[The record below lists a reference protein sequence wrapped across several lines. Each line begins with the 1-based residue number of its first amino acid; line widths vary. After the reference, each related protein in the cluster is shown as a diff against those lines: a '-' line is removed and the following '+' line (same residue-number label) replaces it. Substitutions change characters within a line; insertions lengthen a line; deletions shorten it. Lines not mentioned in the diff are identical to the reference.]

1 MVNWESE
8 LKRYIAKKFKEMMGE
23 EIPLE
28 NIHTIEVEMNLNL
41 SGLTISELGNIYAFA
56 IMKEDFEHAKKLAAY
71 LNKKGFKI
79 KIETDDVK
87 KIGNINIYKKSRAK
101 VKKPEV
107 IIPIKIYPDGMI
119 VDFEKQGDF

>member
-8 LKRYIAKKFKEMMGE
+8 LKRYLAKKFKEIMGE

-28 NIHTIEVEMNLNL
+28 NIHAVEVDFNLTL
-41 SGLTISELGNIYAFA
+41 SALTVSELGNIYAFA
-56 IMKEDFEHAKKLAAY
+56 IMKEDFEQAKKLSEQ
-71 LNKKGFKI
+71 LEKKGYNI

-87 KIGNINIYKKSRAK
+87 RVGSINVYKKSRTK
-101 VKKPEV
+101 VKKPV
-107 IIPIKIYPDGMI
+107 VTVPMKIYPDGMI

>member
-8 LKRYIAKKFKEMMGE
+8 LKRYLAKKFKEIMGE

-28 NIHTIEVEMNLNL
+28 NIHAVEVDFNLTL
-41 SGLTISELGNIYAFA
+41 SALTISELGNIYAFA
-56 IMKEDFEHAKKLAAY
+56 IMKEDFEQAKKLAEQ
-71 LNKKGFKI
+71 LEKKGYNI

-87 KIGNINIYKKSRAK
+87 RVGSINVYKKSRTK
-101 VKKPEV
+101 VKKPV
-107 IIPIKIYPDGMI
+107 VTVPMKIYPDGMI

>member
-8 LKRYIAKKFKEMMGE
+8 LKRYLAKKFKEIMGE

-28 NIHTIEVEMNLNL
+28 NIHAVEVDFNLTL
-41 SGLTISELGNIYAFA
+41 SALTISELGNIYAFA
-56 IMKEDFEHAKKLAAY
+56 IMKEDFEQAKKLSEQ
-71 LNKKGFKI
+71 LEKKGYNI

-87 KIGNINIYKKSRAK
+87 RVGSINVYKKSRTK
-101 VKKPEV
+101 VKKPV
-107 IIPIKIYPDGMI
+107 VTVPMKIYPDGMI